1 MDDKELMV
9 NQKEIRRSMRYS
21 LLSGVA
27 FVFWFQVA
35 SPQSLFNVF
44 IKNYLDAGASGLG
57 LLIGLISIM
66 GIFQIFAV
74 PLFNMLRTPK
84 WVWIVGH
91 VLHRLNAFFLAG
103 VAFWVSAGGDKA
115 VGFKIILIAM
125 TVSWVLTN
133 LTGSGW
139 WAWMAELFPENIR
152 AEFFGKR
159 SALSNIFN
167 MLWYFAVSVSLDFVS
182 SDTVYVFWGIVFIIG
197 GIGGLADILLHIPM
211 PACEKEPVS
220 KSFSFKGLSEP
231 LKDGRFV
238 SYLFVIA
245 SILFAVNI
253 AMPFLSPY
261 IVSQDGIG
269 APNFWLGVQF
279 VLMQITWVISSPL
292 WGTVMDRFGRK
303 PVVVMGVFARLVWV
317 GYLVMN
323 PSNYMVM
330 IPLVALLTGVFGPA
344 LWDGMQQFM
353 LSLAPE
359 KSRVSY
365 VSWFWLVWGFASA
378 FGSVAGGWISDFV
391 DTNGIVIKGIVGIN
405 GFQVVLSIALLVCA
419 VALMVLINIDEG
431 RAKPV
436 RYVVARLANP
446 GVVRTYVNMGIIR
459 SSSSSERV
467 VSALRSV
474 SSERD
479 SLLLDDVK
487 ARLGDP
493 DETVRAEAA
502 MALGRL
508 KARSAVDRLAQE
520 LLDEESPIRV
530 EAARALG
537 AIGDARA
544 VPALIKGLYSDRIE
558 VQRASL
564 AALADIGGDEAAET
578 LMELIRSDNV
588 SESVRAS
595 GVSAASRLG
604 VFEAAWEIVPMLF
617 RTDNPVL
624 RVQLAIS
631 LANLLG
637 RPGEFYVLVTG
648 NKQDEMRESFL
659 AGFVSACRD
668 GLMRLGMDGEVLDKL
683 AGLLEN
689 AVEKFEKEDYRATVL
704 ALHDFGRDFIVELAR
719 KRGVEAEGLDKL
731 SCKLD
736 DRLSAWWWLVELCK
750 ANVDNTELMRIAL
763 LVAFYSIHAMEL

>member
-1 MDDKELMV
+1 MVDKRIMV
-9 NQKEIRRSMRYS
+9 SQKEIKRSMRYS

-44 IKNYLDAGASGLG
+44 VKNYLDAGASGLG
-57 LLIGLISIM
+57 LLIGLISVM

-84 WVWIVGH
+84 WVWIIGH
-91 VLHRLNAFFLAG
+91 VLHRLNAFFLAA
-103 VAFWVSAGGDKA
+103 VAFWVSSGGDKT
-115 VGFKIILIAM
+115 VGFNIILVVMA
-125 TVSWVLTN
+125 VSWVLTN

-167 MLWYFAVSVSLDFVS
+167 MLWYFAVSVSLDLVS
-182 SDTVYVFWGIVFIIG
+182 SNSVYIFWGIVFVIG
-197 GIGGLADILLHIPM
+197 GIGGLVDILLHIPM

-220 KSFSFKGLSEP
+220 DGFSFKGLSEP
-231 LKDGRFV
+231 LRDSRYV
-238 SYLFVIA
+238 SYLFVIGA
-245 SILFAVNI
+245 ILFAVNI

-261 IVSQDGIG
+261 IVSSDGIG

-317 GYLVMN
+317 GYLIMN
-323 PSNYMVM
+323 PSNYMLV
-330 IPLVALLTGVFGPA
+330 IPIVSLLTGVFGPA

-378 FGSVAGGWISDFV
+378 IGSVSGGWISDFV
-391 DTNGIVIKGIVGIN
+391 DKNGFVIRGGGFN
-405 GFQVVLSIALLVCA
+405 GFQVVLFLSLLVCA
-419 VALMVLINIDEG
+419 VALMVLMNIEEG

-436 RYVVARLANP
+436 RYVLARLANP

-459 SSSSSERV
+459 SSSSSDRV
-467 VSALRSV
+467 LSALRSV
-474 SSERD
+474 TSERD

-487 ARLGDP
+487 ERLSDP
-493 DETVRAEAA
+493 DESVRAEAA

-508 KARSAVDRLAQE
+508 KAYSAVDTLVAE
-520 LLDEESPIRV
+520 LLDEDSPIRL

-544 VPALIKGLYSDRIE
+544 VPALIKGLYSDRVD
-558 VQRASL
+558 VQRACLS
-564 AALADIGGDEAAET
+564 ALADIGGDEAANT
-578 LMELIRSDNV
+578 LMELIRNEEI
-588 SESVRAS
+588 SESVKAS
-595 GVSAASRLG
+595 GVSAASKLG

-617 RTDNPVL
+617 RTDNSVL

-637 RPGEFYVLVTG
+637 KPGEFYTLVTG
-648 NKQDEMRESFL
+648 NRQEEMRESFF
-659 AGFVSACRD
+659 ASFISSCSD
-668 GLMRLGMDGEVLDKL
+668 GLDRLGISAKKREHLT
-683 AGLLEN
+683 GLLSM
-689 AVEKFEKEDYRATVL
+689 AVQTFECHDYEKTAVL
-704 ALHDFGRDFIVELAR
+704 MYDFGRDFISELGR
-719 KRGVEAEGLDKL
+719 LRGISAMGLDKL
-731 SCKLD
+731 SCKID
-736 DRLSAWWWLVELCK
+736 DRLSAWWWLIELCRE
-750 ANVDNTELMRIAL
+750 NTYRPELLRLAL